1 MSTKRN
7 AQSAFGV
14 SRLKLG
20 RESGHDGGDRAIV
33 SDVSSRF
40 VGPDGSGTD
49 AALFGPLL
57 AFLLKVGTT
66 NELDTESVVI
76 GFGVLYGVNKVGWLT
91 AEVGLICTTAMGQSK
106 LKGKYSEELTKSED
120 RSRSPPWK
128 WEVD

>member
-49 AALFGPLL
+49 TTLVGPLL

-66 NELDTESVVI
+66 DELDTEGVAV
-76 GFGVLYGVNKVGWLT
+76 GFGVLYGVNKVCGLT
-91 AEVGLICTTAMGQSK
+91 AEVGLISTAAMG
-106 LKGKYSEELTKSED
+106 
-120 RSRSPPWK
+120 
-128 WEVD
+128 